1 MKNLFGK
8 KTKDSQSKN
17 TLDPLKTIE
26 ELTTKID
33 HMEEKIRFIETRK
46 KNLNE
51 QAKIKLKAGDKN
63 AARQALAKKKKYDDQ
78 IKQFDGAIMLMEE
91 QKMMLEG
98 AESMRAVLESIKK
111 ANTILAS
118 TQKGMNVE
126 DIVNIKEELE
136 VINYISITTRNTNT
150 IKKNLLI
157 SLLNIQHKKIKKLRM
172 NLIN

>member
-1 MKNLFGK
+1 MQNLFGK
-8 KTKDSQSKN
+8 KNKDSVSKN
-17 TLDPLKTIE
+17 SLDPLKTIE

-63 AARQALAKKKKYDDQ
+63 AARQALAKKKKYDEQ

-98 AESMRAVLESIKK
+98 AESMRAILESIKK
-111 ANTILAS
+111 ANSILAS
-118 TQKGMNVE
+118 TQKCMNVE
-126 DIVNIKEELE
+126 DIVNIKEEIE
-136 VINYISITTRNTNT
+136 VIINILIIPRNINT
-150 IKKNLLI
+150 IKKNLLT
-157 SLLNIQHKKIKKLRM
+157 SLQNIQHKKIKKLRM

>member
-1 MKNLFGK
+1 MNTLFGK
-8 KTKDSQSKN
+8 KTAKTKEQNS
-17 TLDPLKTIE
+17 LDPLKAIE
-26 ELTTKID
+26 ELSSKID
-33 HMEEKIRFIETRK
+33 HMEEKIRFIETKK

-63 AARQALAKKKKYDDQ
+63 GARQALAKKKKYDEQ

-98 AESMRAVLESIKK
+98 AESMKTVLESIKK

-126 DIVNIKEELE
+126 DIVNIKEEIE
-136 VINYISITTRNTNT
+136 VLFN
-150 IKKNLLI
+150 LI
-157 SLLNIQHKKIKKLRM
+157 S
-172 NLIN
+172 